1 MNYKLIMKRYIT
13 ILIAFC
19 VTFVLIYFVT
29 FTAIHEFHN
38 CTGADCTICH
48 ELQLMNQIE
57 KQLQAMLTTIVFGS
71 ILLIVKRIHIDN
83 SNVYILKRN
92 PIDDKVRMDN

>member
-1 MNYKLIMKRYIT
+1 MMKRYIT

-19 VTFVLIYFVT
+19 VTFVLFYFVT
-29 FTAIHEFHN
+29 FTATHEFHD

-57 KQLQAMLTTIVFGS
+57 KLMQGMLTTIVFG
-71 ILLIVKRIHIDN
+71 IVLLIVKRIHIDD
-83 SNVYILKRN
+83 SYGYILKRN
-92 PIDDKVRMDN
+92 PIDDKVRMDD